1 MRTYNFIYWTRD
13 GKCEQVEINAESED
27 NAWRQFHG
35 LISDVTY
42 VDLIK

>member
-1 MRTYNFIYWTRD
+1 MKTYNFCYCTKEGVW
-13 GKCEQVEINAESED
+13 KQVEINAESED